1 MIERIRQLM
10 EYKEFTSTQFADAI
24 EIPRATMSHLL
35 SERNKPSLD
44 VIVKILSAFRDI
56 DPNWLLL
63 GEGEMKLSVASA
75 AQQASSPA
83 PEPGQLKQPEPQRHA
98 APVPVFSSTAKQVE
112 QIVILYKDKNSL
124 FSKEITEF
132 QFDILT
138 KFKNGLS
145 LDAVIEDSN
154 IENQQDF
161 LEIFHIIVT
170 TKIIS
175 RVY

>member
-1 MIERIRQLM
+1 M

-24 EIPRATMSHLL
+24 EIQRATMSHLL

-75 AQQASSPA
+75 AQQAASPA

-98 APVPVFSSTAKQVE
+98 GPVPVFSSTAKQVE
-112 QIVILYKDKNSL
+112 QIVILYKDNS
-124 FSKEITEF
+124 FVCYQPS
-132 QFDILT
+132 
-138 KFKNGLS
+138 
-145 LDAVIEDSN
+145 
-154 IENQQDF
+154 
-161 LEIFHIIVT
+161 
-170 TKIIS
+170 
-175 RVY
+175 